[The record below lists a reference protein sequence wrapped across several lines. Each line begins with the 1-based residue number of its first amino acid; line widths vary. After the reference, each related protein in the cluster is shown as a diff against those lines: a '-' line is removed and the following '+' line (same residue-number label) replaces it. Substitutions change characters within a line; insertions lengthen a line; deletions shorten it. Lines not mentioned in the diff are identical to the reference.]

1 MTLLNE
7 TTGKATDELPFRS
20 TTDFSQNL
28 VDEVK
33 NLGGEWQDDEPD
45 SIGRT
50 MFDLPNSSDDSLTVL
65 LPDKNREF
73 VPSQSLLRIKSKDGR
88 TYMAVVVAGPF
99 SEPDG
104 LRGDTNLVITT
115 TVRGGI
121 FMPPYH
127 CRCQVELVGEEIKG
141 QLLPP
146 RFRPLPNS
154 PVFSLTA
161 EETAEV
167 LKAGGDIRL
176 GLAAGHDHIVV
187 GIPADKKSVLP
198 RHTGIFG
205 TTGGGK
211 STTVASLIAE
221 AQRINF
227 AVIVLD
233 VEGEYTR
240 LNEPTVDPV
249 MLAGLEERGLQPH
262 GVENTTV
269 YHLIGR
275 DTANPEH
282 PDLHAFSL
290 KFYTLS
296 PYALTEL
303 AELSEAQ
310 DTRFW
315 KAYNLTKTLLRRLG
329 IFPRQE
335 ALTKDEEVLINLDEF
350 EVGYPLMTLNHLY
363 DVVVSCTATVDKAD
377 MPQPVS
383 PDFKNDR
390 AREEIKKL
398 MQEQS
403 STLEKSIPSWRA
415 LQGKL
420 GRLRRPNVFDNPEA
434 RAINYSRLIKPG
446 HVSLIDL
453 SDTNSPI
460 INNLVI
466 SDILRGVQN
475 RQDDFYQEFE
485 KGQRDTLPKVM
496 IIIEEAHEF
505 LSEERISAMPF
516 LFEQVARI
524 AKRGRKRW
532 LSLVFVTQLPQHLPR
547 QLFGLINNYILHKIN
562 DEQTLGRLQKVIS
575 GVDESL
581 WKRMPGLAPG
591 QAVVSLTSMTR
602 PLLTSIDPAPCKLR
616 MID

>member
-1 MTLLNE
+1 M
-7 TTGKATDELPFRS
+7 DELPLRS
-20 TTDFSQNL
+20 TAEFSQDL
-28 VDEVK
+28 VEEVNK
-33 NLGGEWQDDEPD
+33 LGGEWQEEDPNA
-45 SIGRT
+45 IGRT
-50 MFDLPNSSDDSLTVL
+50 MFDLPHSTDDSLTIL

-73 VPSQSLLRIKSKDGR
+73 VPSQALLRIKSKDGR
-88 TYMAVVVAGPF
+88 VYMAVVVAGPF
-99 SEPDG
+99 AEPDG
-104 LRGDTNLVITT
+104 LRGDTNLVVTT

-127 CRCQVELVGEEIKG
+127 CRCQVELMGEEING

-154 PVFSLTA
+154 PVFSLSST
-161 EETAEV
+161 ETEEV
-167 LKAGGDIRL
+167 LKAAGDIRL
-176 GLAAGHDHIVV
+176 GLAAGHDRIEV

-211 STTVASLIAE
+211 STTVANLIAE
-221 AQRINF
+221 AQRNNF

-240 LNEPTVDPV
+240 LNERTTDPV
-249 MLAGLEERGLQPH
+249 MLAGLEGRGLQPH
-262 GVENTTV
+262 GVANTSV

-275 DTANPEH
+275 DTANPDH
-282 PDLHAFSL
+282 PDLHSFSL

-296 PYALTEL
+296 PYALVEL

-315 KAYNLTKTLLRRLG
+315 KAYNLTKTLLRRLE
-329 IFPRQE
+329 IFPRK
-335 ALTKDEEVLINLDEF
+335 AVLNKDEEILINLDEF

-363 DVVVSCTATVDKAD
+363 DVVLACTATVDKGEL
-377 MPQPVS
+377 PQPVS
-383 PDFKNDR
+383 PDFKNEQT
-390 AREEIKKL
+390 REAIKVL
-398 MQEQS
+398 MNEQAA
-403 STLEKSIPSWRA
+403 TLEKSIPSWRA

-420 GRLRRPNVFDNPEA
+420 GRLRRPNVFDNPQA
-434 RAINYSRLIKPG
+434 QALNYSRLIKPG

-453 SDTNSPI
+453 SDTNSPV

-475 RQDDFYQEFE
+475 RQDEYYQEYE
-485 KGQRDTLPKVM
+485 KGSREALPKVM

>member
-1 MTLLNE
+1 MTTLN
-7 TTGKATDELPFRS
+7 GAMDDLPIRS
-20 TTDFSQNL
+20 TGDFSQTL
-28 VDEVK
+28 KEEVAS
-33 NLGGEWQDDEPD
+33 LGGEWLEEAPNA
-45 SIGRT
+45 IGRT
-50 MFDLPNSSDDSLTVL
+50 MFDLPNSSDDSLTIL

-73 VPSQSLLRIKSKDGR
+73 VPSQALLRIKSQDGR
-88 TYMAVVVAGPF
+88 VYIGVVVAGPF
-99 SEPDG
+99 AEPDG
-104 LRGDTNLVITT
+104 LRGDTNLVVTT

-127 CRCQVELVGEEIKG
+127 CRCQVELLGEEVKDR
-141 QLLPP
+141 LLPP

-161 EETAEV
+161 GETEAV
-167 LKAGGDIRL
+167 LNAGGAIRL
-176 GLAAGHDHIVV
+176 GLAAGHDRIEV

-221 AQRINF
+221 AQRNDF

-240 LNEPTVDPV
+240 LNEATTDPV
-249 MLAGLEERGLQPH
+249 MLVGLGERGLQPH
-262 GVENTTV
+262 GVANTSV
-269 YHLIGR
+269 YHLVGR
-275 DTANPEH
+275 DTANPDH
-282 PDLHAFSL
+282 PDLNTFRLRFS
-290 KFYTLS
+290 TLS

-303 AELSEAQ
+303 AEFSEAQ

-335 ALTKDEEVLINLDEF
+335 SLGKDEEALLNLDEF

-363 DVVVSCTATVDKAD
+363 DVVMACSAAVDKAD
-377 MPQPVS
+377 LPNPVS
-383 PDFKNDR
+383 ADFKNER
-390 AREEIKKL
+390 AREVIKQL
-398 MQEQS
+398 IGEQGT
-403 STLEKSIPSWRA
+403 TLEKSVTSWRA

-420 GRLRRPNVFDNPEA
+420 SRLRRPNVFDNPEA
-434 RAINYSRLIKPG
+434 KSLNYTRLITPG

-453 SDTNSPI
+453 SDTNSPV

-485 KGQRDTLPKVM
+485 KGSRATLPKVM
-496 IIIEEAHEF
+496 LIIEEAHEF